1 MNKENSIDIP
11 TPSTHPIQ
19 SMIENYKKHIA
30 ETQLKDEVYKWELL
44 EEYKGKPDLEAKN
57 LHEEIKSINYSN
69 LMYHLSKAVIN
80 ELTEANPDEI
90 RRLFAELFDESVDL
104 TERVKAFSKQTNR
117 LYRALGKT
125 NQHHQDERA
134 ISAYLT
140 YRYPEKY
147 TFYKHTFYKNY
158 CKLLG
163 IKQAKKNEKYTHYL
177 SLLDEL
183 IERYV
188 TSDKELTEQVKSY
201 IPKYDD
207 GGNQKL
213 LAQDI
218 LYQMMEKNA
227 GINYWVFQGN
237 PDKYD
242 FETAFRKDDI
252 HAWTVT
258 SHKTTIKKGDKV
270 IIWITGSKAGCY
282 ALADVVSEPLD
293 RASFPKSYLWKVDDT
308 SELKVAINITHNL
321 ANSPILKDEI
331 DDIEELANLKVGN
344 QGTNFAATEKEY
356 KAILSRV
363 EQGVGF
369 EEVRGKFEAAYGAA
383 LFDNFIDNL
392 RKIVSEFHLQPSDKR
407 IVYSVRHN
415 RLNFLIGQRYCFNI
429 DMNHEDGVHGF
440 IFTEQMG
447 HDSYRFKGKP
457 KAYFNNTA
465 DFALVAERW
474 DGMMDCMRRELE
486 RSEQSS
492 YLKNNNEEFE
502 NYVFDIENMPSTISK
517 KMTTPTNT
525 ILYGPPGTG
534 KTYNTVNEALRIV
547 DNEFLHEHID
557 DRAALNERFRGL
569 RYNPETG
576 EGQIAFITFHQSL
589 SYEDFIEG
597 IKPKKNDGDEA
608 ISYEVCDGLFK
619 SIAIKASDKKVV
631 VWFDDIYDQFKNHV
645 MQQDSFSLQ
654 TPYQKKPFDVRING
668 NGNCVAIPQ
677 TETATE
683 MVVTKKMIADFLLDG
698 TVRDW
703 KPYLSSIAEYIKTN
717 YNYKVDREDNTNKPY
732 VIIIDEIN
740 RGNISQ
746 IFGELITLIE
756 PDKRKGQPEEIEA
769 ILPYS
774 KERFGVPSNLHII
787 GTMNTAD
794 RSVEALDT
802 ALRRRFSFV
811 EMHPAP
817 WLLAAEG
824 FKCEGINLE
833 AMLVAINERIEK
845 LLDRDY
851 CIGHA
856 YFMTIK
862 EKQEPLQ
869 ELKSVFRNKLLPL
882 LQEYFYGDWG
892 KIRLIVGKGFV
903 DMKKGN
909 GVQFL
914 DVDSVDDY
922 EEFDEKPIYNF
933 TNPEGWTLDTFRQIY
948 E

>member
-1 MNKENSIDIP
+1 MNKETPNHIATHSEDPMQLIIDD
-11 TPSTHPIQ
+11 
-19 SMIENYKKHIA
+19 YKKLIT
-30 ETQLKDEVYKWELL
+30 ETQLKDEAYKWELIEKYKARPNL
-44 EEYKGKPDLEAKN
+44 EVEDF
-57 LHEEIKSINYSN
+57 HEEIKSIDYSN
-69 LMYHLSKAVIN
+69 LIYYLSKAVIN
-80 ELTEANPDEI
+80 ELAEANPDET
-90 RRLFAELFDESVDL
+90 RRLFAELFDETVDL
-104 TERVKAFSKQTNR
+104 TKRVKAFSEQTKT
-117 LYRALGKT
+117 LYKGLGKT
-125 NQHHQDERA
+125 NSHHQDERA

-140 YRYPEKY
+140 FRYPEKY
-147 TFYKHTFYKNY
+147 TFYKHAFYKKY
-158 CKLLG
+158 CKLIG
-163 IKQAKKNEKYTHYL
+163 IKQAKRNEKYAHYL
-177 SLLDEL
+177 LLIDEL
-183 IERYV
+183 VEKYI
-188 TSDKELTEQVKSY
+188 TPDKELTQKVRNY
-201 IPKYDD
+201 MPQYYN
-207 GGNQKL
+207 GNNPKL

-218 LYQMMEKNA
+218 LYQMLNKNEETS
-227 GINYWVFQGN
+227 YWVFQGN

-242 FETAFRKDDI
+242 FETAFKEGEI
-252 HAWTVT
+252 SAWTVT
-258 SHKTTIKKGDKV
+258 SHKDKIKPGDKV
-270 IIWITGSKAGCY
+270 ILWITGNKAGCY

-293 RASFPKSYLWKVDDT
+293 RASFPESSLWKVDDT
-308 SELKVAINITHNL
+308 SELKAAINITHNL

-356 KAILSRV
+356 KVILGMV
-363 EQGVGF
+363 EQGVSF
-369 EEVRGKFEAAYGAA
+369 EEVKAKFDEAHGVA
-383 LFDNFIDNL
+383 LFDSFIDNL
-392 RKIVSEFHLQPSDKR
+392 RKILSELHLKPSDKR
-407 IVYSVRHN
+407 IVYTVRHN

-429 DMNHEDGVHGF
+429 DLKHEDGVYGF
-440 IFTEQMG
+440 IFTEEMG
-447 HDSYRFKGKP
+447 NNSYRFKGKP
-457 KAYFNNTA
+457 KAYFNNTG

-474 DGMMDCMRRELE
+474 DAMMECMRRELE
-486 RSEQSS
+486 RTDKSS
-492 YLKNNNEEFE
+492 YWKNNNKDFE
-502 NYVFDIENMPSTISK
+502 NYVFDIKEQSSTISR
-517 KMTTPTNT
+517 KMAIPTNT

-534 KTYNTVNEALRIV
+534 KTYNTVNEALSII
-547 DNEFLHEHID
+547 DNEFLEEHIN
-557 DRAALNERFRGL
+557 DRAALNERFRSL
-569 RYNPETG
+569 RFNPETG

-597 IKPKKNDGDEA
+597 IKPMKNDAEEA

-631 VWFDDIYDQFKNHV
+631 VSFDEIYDQFKNHV
-645 MQQDSFSLQ
+645 MQQNSFSLQ

-703 KPYLSSIAEYIKTN
+703 KPYLSSIAEYIKNN
-717 YNYKVDREDNTNKPY
+717 YDYKVDREDNTNKPY

-756 PDKRKGQPEEIEA
+756 PDKRKGQAEEIEV

-802 ALRRRFSFV
+802 ALRRRFSFR
-811 EMHPAP
+811 EMNPAP
-817 WLLAAEG
+817 WLLGAEE
-824 FKCEGINLE
+824 FKCEGIDLE
-833 AMLVAINERIEK
+833 TMLMAINGRIEK

-851 CIGHA
+851 CIGHS

-862 EKQEPLQ
+862 EKQEPLE
-869 ELKSVFRNKLLPL
+869 ELKYIFQNKILPL

-892 KIRLIVGKGFV
+892 KIRLIVGKKFV
-903 DMKKGN
+903 EMKNDN